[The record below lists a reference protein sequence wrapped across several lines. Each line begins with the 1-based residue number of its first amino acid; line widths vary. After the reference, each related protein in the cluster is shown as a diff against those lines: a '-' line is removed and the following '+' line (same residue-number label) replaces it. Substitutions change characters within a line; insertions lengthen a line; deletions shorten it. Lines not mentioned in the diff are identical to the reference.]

1 MDIPKSMELEFF
13 IGRQVSLGLK
23 NVNNKIPDLQNPS
36 TRY

>member
-23 NVNNKIPDLQNPS
+23 NVNKKFRIS
-36 TRY
+36 